1 LSGTPAPES
10 FEVIMMRFIPLQRA
24 LFGSVLLATAAT
36 TISAQATPKT
46 GAEVFQRMH
55 DTYAGKWY
63 RSLTFVQ
70 KTTQRRP
77 NGTDTVTTW
86 YESLRQVGPRTQ
98 LRIDVGDPSLGNG
111 VLYTADSLW
120 QMREG
125 KLARTVAGGNEFLPL
140 IEGVYFNPVQQ
151 TIAELSSTNVDMSR
165 VSEGRY
171 DNRRVWI
178 IGATSVADTASP
190 QIWIDVER
198 NVAVRAI
205 FSPAP
210 SVPTFDIHLDGYVP
224 IASAWLAT
232 KITMMAGGA
241 PRQMEEYRDWKV
253 NVDLPS
259 GLFDVGTW
267 TTAPHWAASA
277 KRP

>member
-1 LSGTPAPES
+1 MLRSTPFAWANT
-10 FEVIMMRFIPLQRA
+10 RRA
-24 LFGSVLLATAAT
+24 FLGSILLATAAT
-36 TISAQATPKT
+36 TIGAQATPKT

-55 DTYAGKWY
+55 DAYAGKWY

-86 YESLRQVGPRTQ
+86 YERLCQVGPMTQ
-98 LRIDVGDPSLGNG
+98 LRIDTGDPSLGNG

-151 TIAELSSTNVDMSR
+151 TIAELSSTKVDMSR
-165 VSEGRY
+165 VTEGRY

-178 IGATSVADTASP
+178 IGATSAADGAEPTTL
-190 QIWIDVER
+190 R
-198 NVAVRAI
+198 NR
-205 FSPAP
+205 STRPP
-210 SVPTFDIHLDGYVP
+210 SMST
-224 IASAWLAT
+224 
-232 KITMMAGGA
+232 
-241 PRQMEEYRDWKV
+241 QV
-253 NVDLPS
+253 NKGVVTQSWQSLS
-259 GLFDVGTW
+259 SV
-267 TTAPHWAASA
+267 
-277 KRP
+277 